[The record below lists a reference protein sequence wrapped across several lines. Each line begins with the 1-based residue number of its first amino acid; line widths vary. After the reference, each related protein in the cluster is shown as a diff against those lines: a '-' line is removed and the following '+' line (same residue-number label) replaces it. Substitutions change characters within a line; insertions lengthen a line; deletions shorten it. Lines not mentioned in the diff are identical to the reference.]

1 MFSINNNNNRNLSS
15 SQQIRAFALVLFV
28 IYLSLLFYVTLFAWN
43 YGASLGA
50 EGPGGRNY
58 NLIPFRS
65 IYRISVFSKDIMD
78 PITILLGNIV
88 LFMPFG
94 FLLPFAMKQLKKVIL
109 KVTIAGCIISIFIE
123 SSQFMFTYRVA
134 NIDDVILNTFG
145 ALVGVLLF
153 VSLRLIKRR
162 VIIFYNK

>member
-1 MFSINNNNNRNLSS
+1 MFSINNKLKLSS

-28 IYLSLLFYVTLFAWN
+28 IYICLLFYVTLFAWN

-58 NLIPFRS
+58 NLIPLRS

-78 PITILLGNIV
+78 PITILVGNVV

-94 FLLPFAMKQLKKVIL
+94 FLLPFVMKHLKKVIL
-109 KVTIAGCIISIFIE
+109 KVTIAGCFISIFIE

-134 NIDDVILNTFG
+134 NIDDVILNTCG
-145 ALVGVLLF
+145 ALIGVLLF
-153 VSLRLIKRR
+153 VFLRSIKRR
-162 VIIFYNK
+162 VIIFYKK